1 MTTVEECIETLQEN
15 GLLERLKSVTWDGL
29 GNTTHFDLYPPGG
42 AGRSSSV
49 DELQPTTSDDP
60 LAELKSL
67 LPNATFPRELT

>member
-1 MTTVEECIETLQEN
+1 MTTVEEYIDMLERK
-15 GLLERLKSVTWDGL
+15 GLLDRVRAIHVSGVSV
-29 GNTTHFDLYPPGG
+29 DLYPPGG

-49 DELQPTTSDDP
+49 DEPQPTTPDDP